1 MRASTVTA
9 LVGGAALG
17 WVCARSVRRLG
28 GRGSVIGAGA
38 ALVTAAV
45 IYPAARRD
53 HAPSAALAVE
63 GAVVAATTGLA
74 IAAATTDVSRG
85 RRWLAAGWA
94 AHALFDAGLGP
105 SEDSRLP
112 GWYAPVCAGFD
123 FAYAARLA
131 SSGPT
136 PRIPLVPAGPPPD
149 TGPGGTSGS
158 PQQSAVPGS

>member
-1 MRASTVTA
+1 MSTAVPLA
-9 LVGGAALG
+9 AGAVLG
-17 WVCARSVRRLG
+17 WVSAQSVRRLG

-53 HAPSAALAVE
+53 RSLSPALAVE

-74 IAAATTDVSRG
+74 IAAATADVPRG

-94 AHALFDAGLGP
+94 AHALFDFGQGP

-123 FAYAARLA
+123 VAYAARLA
-131 SSGPT
+131 
-136 PRIPLVPAGPPPD
+136 I
-149 TGPGGTSGS
+149 
-158 PQQSAVPGS
+158 

>member
-1 MRASTVTA
+1 MPTSTLPA
-9 LVGGAALG
+9 LVGGAVLG
-17 WVCARSVRRLG
+17 WAGAESVRRFG

-53 HAPSAALAVE
+53 RSLSPALVVE

-74 IAAATTDVSRG
+74 VAAATTDVSTG

-94 AHALFDAGLGP
+94 AHALFDFGQGP

-112 GWYAPVCAGFD
+112 GWYAPLCAGFD
-123 FAYAARLA
+123 VAYAARL
-131 SSGPT
+131 
-136 PRIPLVPAGPPPD
+136 L
-149 TGPGGTSGS
+149 
-158 PQQSAVPGS
+158 